1 MTSARL
7 LGVLLTLLVAGC
19 AGGKAGSANQPAG
32 NPRLITVQE
41 IEQSYARDA
50 YELVSR
56 LRPNW
61 IAPRGPQ
68 SFQDP
73 TAGQVNVYVEDLR
86 VGGADVLRRIH
97 VSAIDSIEYLNDI
110 QASARFGVA
119 ARGGGIIMVRNRL
132 GVDR

>member
-1 MTSARL
+1 MTYARSFAI
-7 LGVLLTLLVAGC
+7 LLTLLVAGC
-19 AGGKAGSANQPAG
+19 AGGRAVRTNAPPA

-41 IEQSYARDA
+41 IEKSYARDA
-50 YELVSR
+50 YEVVSR

-86 VGGADVLRRIH
+86 VGGAEVLRRIH
-97 VSAIDSIEYLNDI
+97 VSAIASIEYLNDI
-110 QASARFGVA
+110 QASARYGVA
-119 ARGGGIIMVRNRL
+119 ARGGGAILVRNRL